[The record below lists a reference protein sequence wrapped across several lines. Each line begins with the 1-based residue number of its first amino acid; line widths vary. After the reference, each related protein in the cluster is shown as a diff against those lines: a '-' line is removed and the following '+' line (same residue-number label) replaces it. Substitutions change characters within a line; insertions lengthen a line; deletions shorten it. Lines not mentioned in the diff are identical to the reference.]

1 MAPSELPENWQD
13 LIADYAL
20 GALPPEDVELV
31 QQWLHQDP
39 AVQKELQAYQ
49 EVLALLPYALPLSTP
64 SRRVKQ
70 RLLAAVGDPSMGSA
84 WRPRRIWVWAAIALG
99 VGLVL
104 GGDNL
109 RLRQQVADRDR
120 LQQELVAVRAE
131 RDRLL
136 LEQQDA
142 DIILTALGQPST
154 TIYTLQGVDPDEPTY
169 GSLVTL
175 PDRSEMVLVSHNLP
189 PLVGDRIYRLWSV
202 PDESADPVYCGEF
215 NSDATGTSHWTAPS
229 NTCVTPPHQLL
240 ITIDRVTDPPL
251 PTGQLVMASKA

>member
-20 GALPPEDVELV
+20 GALPSEDVEQV
-31 QQWLHQDP
+31 QRWLNQDP
-39 AVQKELQAYQ
+39 AVEKELQAYQ

-70 RLLAAVGDPSMGSA
+70 RLLAAVGESQAGGR
-84 WRPRRIWVWAAIALG
+84 RPRRIWLWAAIALG
-99 VGLVL
+99 VGLFL

-120 LQQELVAVRAE
+120 LQQELIAVRAE

-142 DIILTALGQPST
+142 DIVLAALSQPST
-154 TIYTLQGVDPDEPTY
+154 TIYT
-169 GSLVTL
+169 
-175 PDRSEMVLVSHNLP
+175 
-189 PLVGDRIYRLWSV
+189 
-202 PDESADPVYCGEF
+202 
-215 NSDATGTSHWTAPS
+215 
-229 NTCVTPPHQLL
+229 
-240 ITIDRVTDPPL
+240 
-251 PTGQLVMASKA
+251 

>member
-20 GALPPEDVELV
+20 GSLPPEDMEQV
-31 QQWLHQDP
+31 QQWLSDDP

-49 EVLALLPYALPLSTP
+49 EVLALLPYALPLSKP

-70 RLLAAVGDPSMGSA
+70 RLLTAVGDPSAGSA
-84 WRPRRIWVWAAIALG
+84 WRPRRMWLWAAIALG
-99 VGLVL
+99 LGLVL

-120 LQQELVAVRAE
+120 LQQELAAVSAE

-136 LEQQDA
+136 LERQDT

-154 TIYTLQGVDPDEPTY
+154 TIYTLQGVDPATQTY

-175 PDRSEMVLVSHNLP
+175 TDRSEMVLISHSLP
-189 PLVGDRIYRLWSV
+189 PLAGDRIYRLWSV

-215 NSDATGTSHWTAPS
+215 NSDETGTSHWTAPS
-229 NTCVTPPHQLL
+229 NSCVNPPHQLL

-251 PTGQLVMASKA
+251 PTGRLVMASKA